1 MARRKPPAA
10 RGGLY
15 EFGAEIDIPVASLDE
30 FDAAIRDANEKG
42 KWLGTDENIEAVIV
56 GAENQAWAIIGPA
69 LGISERAERFYRL
82 PGEAWRP
89 YTGQRLEPVVGAVYC
104 FAEAL
109 PKHAKG
115 ADPRLEWAGRILSF
129 TRRLRDALAEGRAG
143 VAASY
148 AHELGAVYEAGH
160 VEFGHA
166 QTVSAGLKT
175 VRAARYGGE
184 QRAGKL
190 APDTQVRLAEIA
202 RLIDAGH
209 TPSRAFELAARNGY
223 GATAGANRAL
233 WYAHRRK

>member
-143 VAASY
+143 VAARPPRHDVRPGGTGRLRRVGWR
-148 AHELGAVYEAGH
+148 ATGVTFAAG
-160 VEFGHA
+160 VGSGRVA
-166 QTVSAGLKT
+166 LTG
-175 VRAARYGGE
+175 
-184 QRAGKL
+184 
-190 APDTQVRLAEIA
+190 P
-202 RLIDAGH
+202 DAGS
-209 TPSRAFELAARNGY
+209 TTSSSR
-223 GATAGANRAL
+223 
-233 WYAHRRK
+233 